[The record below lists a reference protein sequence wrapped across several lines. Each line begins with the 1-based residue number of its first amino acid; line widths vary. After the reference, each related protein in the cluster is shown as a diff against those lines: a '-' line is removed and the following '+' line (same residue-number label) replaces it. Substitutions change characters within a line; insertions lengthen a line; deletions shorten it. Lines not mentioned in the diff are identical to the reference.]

1 MKSQTAMA
9 TRTENTKRVSQHS
22 QTSKKEPSKHNQ
34 NWMKDWME
42 QADNYRNSNEV
53 LKLIGNDVDG
63 FLNYA
68 DSIEGKYV

>member
-1 MKSQTAMA
+1 
-9 TRTENTKRVSQHS
+9 
-22 QTSKKEPSKHNQ
+22 
-34 NWMKDWME
+34 MKDWME